1 MSQYRST
8 CSPLFCSCFEKIRS
22 SRQQMFLKI
31 GVLKNFAIFRGK
43 HLCWSLFLLKLHAC
57 NFPVNITKFF
67 KNSFFCKT
75 SPVATSE
82 KFRNFPVKY
91 QWRRRNRFIFLIN
104 TTDKYE
110 QFSRIGLKPV
120 AFLVLVLNNFHQVLF
135 VFIQYYQYNFLD

>member
-22 SRQQMFLKI
+22 SRQQMFFKT
-31 GVLKNFAIFRGK
+31 VVFKNFAIFKGK
-43 HLCWSLFLLKLHAC
+43 RLSLFLLKLQAS
-57 NFPVNITKFF
+57 NFPVNIAKFF

-75 SPVATSE
+75 TPVATYE
-82 KFRNFPVKY
+82 KFINFPVNY

-110 QFSRIGLKPV
+110 QFSRIDFKPV
-120 AFLVLVLNNFHQVLF
+120 AFLVLVLNNFHHVLF